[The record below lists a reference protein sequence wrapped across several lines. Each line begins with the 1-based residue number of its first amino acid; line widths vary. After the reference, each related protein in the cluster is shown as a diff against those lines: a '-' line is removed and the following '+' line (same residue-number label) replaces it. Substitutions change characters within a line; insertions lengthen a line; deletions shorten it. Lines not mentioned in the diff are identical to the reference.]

1 MVATWA
7 HKKKCMKENSNSHS
21 TKACSIQQSDCSH
34 NVSIKH
40 AHLLFKIQ
48 LTILKVEIAH
58 GCQAL
63 SPNKMVEIV
72 LE

>member
-1 MVATWA
+1 MYER
-7 HKKKCMKENSNSHS
+7 KLYSHS
-21 TKACSIQQSDCSH
+21 TKACSIQQSDCSD

-58 GCQAL
+58 GCLAL